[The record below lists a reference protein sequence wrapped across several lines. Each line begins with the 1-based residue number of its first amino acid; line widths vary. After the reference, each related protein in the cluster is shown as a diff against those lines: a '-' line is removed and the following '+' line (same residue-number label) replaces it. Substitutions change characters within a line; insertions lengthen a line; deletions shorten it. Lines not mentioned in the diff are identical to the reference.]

1 MAKPFLYIYNYF
13 VRHRTVLFSV
23 FISLFLITGYFAS
36 KIRPEEDISKILPKD
51 RQTEKLND
59 LLQNAKFADKLVL
72 MVSLKDSNK
81 SSPETLAAFSDS
93 FAEKIQSQYPDYIR
107 EIKNQVSDSL
117 VPPLMLT
124 LQDHLPVF
132 LDSSDYTEMD
142 SLILPGRLKLTL
154 ASDLRTLT
162 SPAGMVL
169 KGFISMDPVG
179 ISSLAFKKIR
189 ELQYDENFYLY
200 DGHIVTKDNRYM
212 LLFISPAYPPDNTG
226 KNGILLRGLDD
237 IILGMQQHSFP
248 GVQAD
253 YFGAVAVSEGNARQ
267 LRKDSFLT
275 LSITLIFLVLFIAWY
290 FKKKRAPFIIMLP
303 VLLGALF
310 SLSIIYW
317 IKGTISVIALAA
329 GSIVLGIA
337 INYSL
342 HVYNHFRHRR
352 NMRAVIEDLAFP
364 LTIGGLTTI
373 GGFLG
378 LQFVKSEMLKDLGL
392 FAAFSLVGAALSS
405 LIFLPH
411 LISTSGYAAL
421 EKKKT
426 ERSSWILRLSDYHPE
441 KNKYVVGLIFLL
453 TVLFAFTM
461 GKVSFDQDMMHMNF
475 MPEKLK
481 KSEAVLNKINE
492 YSLRSVYLVT
502 DAKNL
507 DEALKKQ
514 ESLDGTITRLRQQNL
529 IKRYSGIFHLLI
541 SDSLQKERIRRWNQ
555 YWTAEKKTQLLQRL
569 QQAGDSL
576 GFRRTAFTAFSGFL
590 NRTFQPLD
598 SASGSLIKNGFA
610 NDFIISRKNQ
620 TSLVTLLKVS
630 PDDKSSIYKAFASD
644 PQVTV
649 IDRQYLASKLVNIV
663 SSDFNQIG
671 WMTSIL
677 VFLVLLLTY
686 GRIELTLV
694 SFIPMFIAFV
704 WILGIMGLAG
714 IQFNIVNIILSA
726 LIFGLGDDYSLF
738 IMDGL
743 LQEYRTGK
751 KNLSSY
757 KSSIVLSAITTLA
770 GLGVLIFAKHP
781 ALRSIALVSITG
793 ILSVVIIAQVLI
805 PFMFHFLITNRVK
818 KKRFPWTAAG
828 VFKSIFSLSYF
839 ALGSL
844 IVTGCGYILIKWN
857 FFETGKFKEG
867 RGKKLYHRILS
878 AYTWSVLY
886 IMGNVKK
893 EIVNPLKEDFSRP
906 AVVIAN
912 HQSFLDIL
920 IMTMLYPRVVL
931 LTNEWVW
938 NSPLFGKLVKLAGY
952 YPVAE
957 GIENGIDTL
966 AEKVRRGYSVV
977 VFPEGTRTPDA
988 RIKRFHK
995 GAFFL
1000 AEKLNL
1006 DILPVVIHGTAYT
1019 MSKGDFLLKDGRI
1032 TIKYLPRIS
1041 RQDASFGETYTD
1053 RAKSIG
1059 KYFQEQYALLKNS
1072 REHPGYFRE
1081 QLRYNYLYKG
1091 PVLEWYLKIKTR
1103 IEKNYQ
1109 LFHEL
1114 LPKQGHFA
1122 DIGCGYGFMSY
1133 LLHFAAPG
1141 RDITGYDYDEDKI
1154 ATASHCFSRDENIR
1168 FVEADVSRIQV
1179 ESSDGIILSDV
1190 LHYLEP
1196 EQQLNL
1202 LEKCMNSLNPGGVLL
1217 IRDGDREL
1225 DERHKGT
1232 KLTEFF
1238 STRFFSFNKTV
1249 HPELFFLSGK
1259 TIRDLAL
1266 RKQMTC
1272 RSIDPSKYTSN
1283 ILFVITHSDQHE
1295 KI

>member
-1 MAKPFLYIYNYF
+1 MAKPFLHIYHYF
-13 VRHRTVLFSV
+13 SRHRVVFFVV
-23 FISLFLITGYFAS
+23 FISIFLITGYFAS
-36 KIRPEEDISKILPKD
+36 RIRPEEDISRILPRD

-72 MVSLKDSNK
+72 MVSLKDS
-81 SSPETLAAFSDS
+81 SRYSPESLAAFSDS
-93 FAEKIQSQYPDYIR
+93 FTGEMLAQFPDYIR

-117 VPPLMLT
+117 IPQLLPVV
-124 LQDHLPVF
+124 QDHLPVF
-132 LDSSDYTEMD
+132 LDSTDYTSID
-142 SLILPGRLKLTL
+142 KLILRGKLKETL
-154 ASDLRTLT
+154 EANLHTLT
-162 SPAGMVL
+162 SPAGMIL
-169 KGFISMDPVG
+169 KSFISRDPVG

-189 ELQYDENFYLY
+189 ELQYDENFDLY
-200 DGHIVTKDNRYM
+200 EGHIITRDNRYM
-212 LLFISPAYPPDNTG
+212 LLFISPAFPPGNTG
-226 KNGILLRGLDD
+226 KNGILLTGMDN
-237 IILGMQQHSFP
+237 IIHNLQIHGFP
-248 GVQAD
+248 EVDAG

-275 LSITLIFLVLFIAWY
+275 LGITLVFLVLFIAWY

-303 VLLGALF
+303 VLQGALF
-310 SLSIIYW
+310 SLSVIYC

-352 NMRAVIEDLAFP
+352 KMATVINDLASP
-364 LTIGGLTTI
+364 LTIGSLTTI
-373 GGFLG
+373 GGFLA
-378 LQFVKSEMLKDLGL
+378 LQFVKSDMLKDLGL
-392 FAAFSLVGAALSS
+392 FAAFSLIGASLSS

-411 LISTSGYAAL
+411 LISQSGYAPM
-421 EKKKT
+421 EKKDT
-426 ERSSWILRLSDYHPE
+426 ERSSWIMRLSEYHPE
-441 KNKYVVGLIFLL
+441 KNKYIVGFIFLL
-453 TVLFAFTM
+453 TVVFAFTM
-461 GKVSFDQDMMHMNF
+461 NRVSFDQDMMHMNF

-481 KSEAVLNKINE
+481 RSEAVLNRINE
-492 YSLRSVYLVT
+492 YSLRSVYLIT
-502 DAKNL
+502 DGKNL

-514 ESLDGTITRLRQQNL
+514 ESLDATISNLREKNL
-529 IKRYSGIFHLLI
+529 IKKYSGAFHLLI
-541 SDSLQKERIRRWNQ
+541 SDSLQQVRIRQWNR
-555 YWTAEKKTQLLQRL
+555 YWTVIKKTQLLQNLRKT
-569 QQAGDSL
+569 GDSL
-576 GFRRTAFTAFSGFL
+576 GFSTRAFSPFSDVL
-590 NRTFQPLD
+590 NKNFQPLD
-598 SASGSLIKNGFA
+598 SLSENLIKNGFA
-610 NDFIISRKNQ
+610 NDYIISKKGQ

-630 PDDKSSIYKAFASD
+630 PDDKSSIYKAFSND
-644 PQVTV
+644 PLVTV

-663 SSDFNQIG
+663 SSDFSQIG

-714 IQFNIVNIILSA
+714 LQFNIVNIILSA

-751 KNLSSY
+751 ENLSSY

-781 ALRSIALVSITG
+781 ALRSIALISITG
-793 ILSVVIIAQVLI
+793 ILSVVIISQVLI

-818 KKRFPWTAAG
+818 KNRFPWTAG
-828 VFKSIFSLSYF
+828 GLFKSIFSLSYF

-844 IVTGCGYILIKWN
+844 IVTGFGYILVKWN
-857 FFETGKFKEG
+857 LLERDQLKVG

-886 IMGNVKK
+886 VMGNVKK
-893 EIVNPLKEDFSRP
+893 EIINPLKEDFSKP
-906 AVVIAN
+906 AVVIVN

-920 IMTMLYPRVVL
+920 IVTMLYPRVVL

-957 GIENGIDTL
+957 GIGNGIEKL
-966 AEKVRRGYSVV
+966 AEKVEQGFSIV
-977 VFPEGTRTPDA
+977 VFPEGTRTPDGE
-988 RIKRFHK
+988 IKRFHK

-1019 MSKGDFLLKDGRI
+1019 MSKNDFLLKDGHI
-1032 TIKYLPRIS
+1032 SIEYLPRIPK
-1041 RQDASFGETYTD
+1041 QDASFGDTYRE
-1053 RAKSIG
+1053 RAMQIG
-1059 KYFQEQYALLKNS
+1059 KYFRQQYALLKG
-1072 REHPGYFRE
+1072 RQEQPAYFHE

-1103 IEKNYQ
+1103 LEKNYQ

-1114 LPKQGHFA
+1114 LPREGQIA
-1122 DIGCGYGFMSY
+1122 DIGCGYGFLSY

-1141 RDITGYDYDEDKI
+1141 RDVTGYDYDEDKI
-1154 ATASHCFSRDENIR
+1154 ATANHCFSRDIHIR
-1168 FVEADVSRIQV
+1168 FVEADVSRFAWGPA
-1179 ESSDGIILSDV
+1179 DGIVLSDV
-1190 LHYLEP
+1190 LHYLKP
-1196 EQQLNL
+1196 EQQTEL
-1202 LEKCMNSLNPGGVLL
+1202 LEKCMDSLRPGGVLL
-1217 IRDGDREL
+1217 VRDGDRDLE
-1225 DERHKGT
+1225 ERHKGT
-1232 KLTEFF
+1232 RLTEFF
-1238 STRFFSFNKTV
+1238 STRFFAFNKTV
-1249 HPELFFLSGK
+1249 HRELYFLSGK
-1259 TIRDLAL
+1259 TIRDLAQ
-1266 RKQMTC
+1266 RKNMQC

-1283 ILFVITHSDQHE
+1283 IVFVITHKDQHE